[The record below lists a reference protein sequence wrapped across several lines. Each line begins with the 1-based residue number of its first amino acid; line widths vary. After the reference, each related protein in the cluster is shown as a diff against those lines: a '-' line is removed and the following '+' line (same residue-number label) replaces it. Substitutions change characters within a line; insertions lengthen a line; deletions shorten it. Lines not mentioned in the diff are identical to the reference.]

1 MNETLTLSDWPP
13 WVLDVVGTS
22 LIAAFTFMALAL
34 LLEYRG
40 GAHLLKEE
48 GDKKK
53 ERLNQPHD
61 IRVILVL

>member
-22 LIAAFTFMALAL
+22 RIAAFTFMALAL

-53 ERLNQPHD
+53 KKKG
-61 IRVILVL
+61 